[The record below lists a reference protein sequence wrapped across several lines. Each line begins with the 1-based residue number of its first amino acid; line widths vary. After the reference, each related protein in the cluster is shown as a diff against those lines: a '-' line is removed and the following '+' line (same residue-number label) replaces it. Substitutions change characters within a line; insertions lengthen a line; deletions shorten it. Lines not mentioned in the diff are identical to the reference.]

1 MSPLEI
7 FAVIISIIGVT
18 LTIKRN
24 MWCWVFNFFAF
35 VLYAYLFFEFK
46 LYGETILQLFFM
58 VVNFYGFYHWLKGK
72 QQDHEIRIEPIAVQ
86 TVILQMIIAAVGG
99 GVFGLSLHYFTDAAL
114 PILDSQLAAFSLLAT
129 YWTSRKH
136 IATWVLWVFVDIVY
150 VGMFMYKELFLTAA
164 LYAAFVGLA
173 AFGWWQWEQVK
184 KKQTSSMYN
193 GI

>member
-46 LYGETILQLFFM
+46 LYGETILQVFFM

-86 TVILQMIIAAVGG
+86 TVILQMIIAAAG
-99 GVFGLSLHYFTDAAL
+99 GVIFGLSLHYFTDAAL
-114 PILDSQLAAFSLLAT
+114 PMLDSQLAAFSLLAT

-173 AFGWWQWEQVK
+173 GFGWWQWEQVK
-184 KKQTSSMYN
+184 KKQSASMYK